1 MSEHLKKI
9 QLISAG
15 IQTLKEL
22 ASGENDLL
30 TDLAERLEERADNLK
45 NIEETIKK
53 MAEKIEEL
61 ENEVYYEEVIKK

>member
-61 ENEVYYEEVIKK
+61 EKEVYYEEIIKK